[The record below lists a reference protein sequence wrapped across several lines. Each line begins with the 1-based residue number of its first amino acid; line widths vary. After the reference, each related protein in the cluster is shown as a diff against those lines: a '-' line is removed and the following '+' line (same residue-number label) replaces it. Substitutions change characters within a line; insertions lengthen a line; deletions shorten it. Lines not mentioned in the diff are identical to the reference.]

1 MSGFKVFL
9 FSGRLG
15 TTLLLYIQA
24 IAVRRTELSND
35 STIWTCWGQSTSVS
49 ICTCI
54 YYLLFLTLWNI
65 CLNIA
70 ALLVQ

>member
-35 STIWTCWGQSTSVS
+35 STIWTC
-49 ICTCI
+49 
-54 YYLLFLTLWNI
+54 
-65 CLNIA
+65 
-70 ALLVQ
+70 

>member
-24 IAVRRTELSND
+24 IAVRRTELSTVMILP
-35 STIWTCWGQSTSVS
+35 SGLAEGSL
-49 ICTCI
+49 
-54 YYLLFLTLWNI
+54 LLFLYVHVYTI
-65 CLNIA
+65 YYS
-70 ALLVQ
+70 